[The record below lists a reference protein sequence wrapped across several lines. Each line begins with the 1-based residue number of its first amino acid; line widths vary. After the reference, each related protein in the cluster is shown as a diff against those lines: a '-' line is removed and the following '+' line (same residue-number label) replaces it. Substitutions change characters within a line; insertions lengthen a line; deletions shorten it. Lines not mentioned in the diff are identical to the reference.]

1 MEIGEVRYGSEIGIK
16 PYKARFIWAACIY
29 CGKERWVR
37 CVFGKP
43 IKTRC
48 HNCYLTKDRRHLS
61 LRYNAMEKN
70 PKWKG
75 GIARDHG
82 YIRIKLSHDDFFYP
96 MASKSGY
103 VFEHRL
109 IMARQLGRCLHPWEL
124 VHHKNHIRD
133 DNRLENLQLVS
144 DDRHKQITAMENRL
158 NQLLAENKRL
168 EKEISNLKGRRNE
181 Q

>member
-1 MEIGEVRYGSEIGIK
+1 
-16 PYKARFIWAACIY
+16 
-29 CGKERWVR
+29 
-37 CVFGKP
+37 
-43 IKTRC
+43 
-48 HNCYLTKDRRHLS
+48 
-61 LRYNAMEKN
+61 
-70 PKWKG
+70 
-75 GIARDHG
+75 
-82 YIRIKLSHDDFFYP
+82 